1 MKKNRTS
8 AIVRLVLMVSLVFAA
23 FADACAFN
31 MAHHAMRTA
40 QRNAR
45 RSAYNTARRNR
56 DRQLENAR
64 RNSREA
70 EERRAAGGCVNAV
83 AASAPL
89 CLAPLVFERTDKEYR
104 LAKDVM
110 QHFQGMIH
118 VRFYLLGGTY
128 FMTMPPWMCGFPD
141 IEESDYECV
150 SFNATPHHLWVGKK
164 GRWHVWWTDGVM
176 REFAFFAD

>member
-1 MKKNRTS
+1 MKHTLIRF
-8 AIVRLVLMVSLVFAA
+8 AVLLSFVFAA
-23 FADACAFN
+23 FADACAIG
-31 MAHHAMRTA
+31 MVRTA
-40 QRNAR
+40 HRNAIR
-45 RSAYNTARRNR
+45 HAQYTARINR

-70 EERRAAGGCVNAV
+70 EERT
-83 AASAPL
+83 SAP
-89 CLAPLVFERTDKEYR
+89 CPITYHERTDKEYL
-104 LAKDVM
+104 LAKDAM

-141 IEESDYECV
+141 IEEDDYECV
-150 SFNATPHHLWVGKK
+150 SFNATPHHLWVGKR